1 MKKYALA
8 LLMSASILT
17 AACFPEGMDG
27 RQQTVATFVEAKLGD
42 FNPEFA
48 ENYDIAMLKLALRV
62 GEPASAKAV
71 ARVADIIANLN
82 PASTRDHSELLD
94 LASNMH
100 IAYHEMTGFIQ
111 AKLGQFEPAHAE
123 NYDIN
128 FLKVALKIRC
138 GSVDDIEP
146 ATIIKSIVGN
156 LNPANAGDHSELL
169 DLALDHQ
176 VSAVAEVTRFVEAKL
191 GQFEPAHAENYDIRT
206 LKLALRVGEPT
217 TAKAVTI
224 IQNIIANLN
233 PASITDHSELLDL
246 ALELHNK

>member
-42 FNPEFA
+42 FNPEF
-48 ENYDIAMLKLALRV
+48 
-62 GEPASAKAV
+62 
-71 ARVADIIANLN
+71 
-82 PASTRDHSELLD
+82 
-94 LASNMH
+94 
-100 IAYHEMTGFIQ
+100 
-111 AKLGQFEPAHAE
+111 
-123 NYDIN
+123 
-128 FLKVALKIRC
+128 
-138 GSVDDIEP
+138 
-146 ATIIKSIVGN
+146 
-156 LNPANAGDHSELL
+156 
-169 DLALDHQ
+169 
-176 VSAVAEVTRFVEAKL
+176 
-191 GQFEPAHAENYDIRT
+191 AENYDIRT

-246 ALELHNK
+246 ALELHIN